1 MSEATSQT
9 ITIDGK
15 EYDVQSLSEEART
28 QIVNL
33 RVTDQ
38 EIQRLKQCLAITQT
52 ARVSY
57 AKALE
62 AALPKVEN

>member
-9 ITIDGK
+9 VTIDGK